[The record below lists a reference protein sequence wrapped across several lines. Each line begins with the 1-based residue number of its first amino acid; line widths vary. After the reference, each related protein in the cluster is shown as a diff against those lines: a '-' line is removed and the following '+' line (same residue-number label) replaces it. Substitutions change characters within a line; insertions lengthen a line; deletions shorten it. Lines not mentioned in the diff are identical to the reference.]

1 MDRRIQVV
9 LGEAEPGDGFLR
21 FVLEGEGFD
30 LVGLASSDEEL
41 DRVLEGARPT
51 VIVLDPGISALA
63 ALRAKELGT
72 GASIVTVW
80 PEGVSAVLAEERVD
94 PSDVV
99 EALGPAVRKAATRA
113 TVPEAAPDAAAEIGR
128 AIRAWRAAEPILTP
142 ATVPPPQP
150 IELPRRGPRKV
161 LVLAATWLLI
171 LTALT
176 SIATAIPK
184 VVESVGPPER
194 SRWPA
199 IEAPAPAPSPF
210 PDPAAV
216 GPPRS
221 AANVGGLHASTP
233 LTERRGRSC
242 GRSDRADQIPMPAA
256 RSSARDMCRVLRS
269 AAKADPAAR
278 APRISAA
285 PMPTIHRVA
294 SSQFRRRAPFTGSKA
309 LGDSISVHAMNA
321 SGGIKNRHPRPPR
334 RPERLRP

>member
-9 LGEAEPGDGFLR
+9 LGEAEPEDGFLR

-51 VIVLDPGISALA
+51 VIVLDSGISALA

-80 PEGVSAVLAEERVD
+80 PDGVSAVLAEERVD

-113 TVPEAAPDAAAEIGR
+113 TVPDPAPDVAEELGK

-142 ATVPPPQP
+142 ATMPPPQP
-150 IELPRRGPRKV
+150 IELPRRSPRKI

-184 VVESVGPPER
+184 VVEGVRPDRSHAPIGLEAPLPSSAPTPIRLRADLRAQHGASVG
-194 SRWPA
+194 
-199 IEAPAPAPSPF
+199 
-210 PDPAAV
+210 
-216 GPPRS
+216 
-221 AANVGGLHASTP
+221 STHQ
-233 LTERRGRSC
+233 RR
-242 GRSDRADQIPMPAA
+242 
-256 RSSARDMCRVLRS
+256 
-269 AAKADPAAR
+269 
-278 APRISAA
+278 
-285 PMPTIHRVA
+285 
-294 SSQFRRRAPFTGSKA
+294 
-309 LGDSISVHAMNA
+309 
-321 SGGIKNRHPRPPR
+321 
-334 RPERLRP
+334 